1 MNDPSSELEAI
12 KPVIK
17 DLFRD
22 LLIEMK
28 GLKCQITMNVLL
40 SRQKENGDREF
51 TSVYF
56 NSTEK
61 TVNNINKYG
70 LNKSFQQV
78 LYRLYNWIN

>member
-1 MNDPSSELEAI
+1 MNDSSSELEAI

-40 SRQKENGDREF
+40 SRQKENGEREF

>member
-1 MNDPSSELEAI
+1 MNDPSSQLEAI

-40 SRQKENGDREF
+40 SRQKENGEREF

>member
-40 SRQKENGDREF
+40 SRQKENGEREF

>member
-40 SRQKENGDREF
+40 SRQKENGEREF

-61 TVNNINKYG
+61 NSK
-70 LNKSFQQV
+70 
-78 LYRLYNWIN
+78 

>member
-28 GLKCQITMNVLL
+28 GLKCQITKNVLL
-40 SRQKENGDREF
+40 SRQKENGEREF